1 MNKKN
6 IKLFF
11 IVGSILLCCFFSTI
25 AYSALYLTM
34 DISGI
39 AYARPVKDV
48 RITDFKI
55 NSLSGGATVSYEE
68 FSSNTISTKIHLV
81 DDYSIARFDVE
92 VTNYGNVDVGILNIT
107 NDTDADVRFDL
118 SDYNLTEKLCDE
130 NSKCNNMAVKTFQIE
145 FSGIPGDYELIYTF
159 DFRTYHDVTY
169 TDITNNNYPTEV
181 IDGAELNVDFTEPLK
196 RIAVYQ
202 NGEKVAYYPTVYQ
215 GSNLLL
221 ASVKGNIEIK
231 QEEPVARLVS
241 GKIDEAGSE
250 VCIKNECFYIISNDG
265 STVSMLAKYNLH
277 VGNTYD
283 ADNGVVELPSP
294 TGIQSSESIGYFD
307 GYSSSNPIV
316 GNVAFA
322 STNYWSSTVSSYPSY
337 VYNANSILY
346 SYVEN
351 YKAYLNSLGVG
362 LIEARVITY
371 DELQKM
377 GCDKEIGNCSNAP
390 SWVYS
395 TTYWSGSATASD
407 GVLRVGSDMHYD
419 SNYASYD
426 LINGVRPVI
435 EISVDEIYDQY
446 EVGAE
451 KCFGDECFYVISS
464 TYDTVTMLAKYNLH
478 VGNSVDENRNV
489 TSLVSPTGIQDKTAA
504 GSILDGYSGPKYPVI
519 GTVAFSNEYYWEDI
533 DIYSYVPPVY
543 VYNAN
548 SSVYTYVNNYKL
560 YLETFG
566 LVVDEARLI
575 KYDELLGLGCSD
587 WNCKN
592 APNWLYSTSYWTG
605 EAYDDIGRL
614 LVVYKCGESQH
625 IIDFSY
631 NIIDSV
637 GVRPVITISKDY
649 F

>member
-1 MNKKN
+1 MQKNN
-6 IKLFF
+6 IKLFV
-11 IVGSILLCCFFSTI
+11 IIGSIILCCFFSTI
-25 AYSALYLTM
+25 AYSALYSTM
-34 DISGI
+34 EISGM

-48 RITDFKI
+48 RITDFR
-55 NSLSGGATVSYEE
+55 LSSSNNATSQYEE
-68 FSSNTISTKIHLV
+68 FGVNSISMKYNFSEEPSSIF
-81 DDYSIARFDVE
+81 YDVE
-92 VTNYGNVDVGILNIT
+92 VTNYGNVDVGL
-107 NDTDADVRFDL
+107 FDL
-118 SDYNLTEKLCDE
+118 KDAIDNYPNVRCDIYNQIPGEKICDD
-130 NSKCNNMAVKTFQIE
+130 NGKCNNMAVKTFQIGC
-145 FSGIPGDYELIYTF
+145 SGLPGEYEQTITF
-159 DFRTYHDVTY
+159 DFREYHSVTY
-169 TDITNNNYPTEV
+169 TGITNNNYPTEV
-181 IDGAELNVDFTEPLK
+181 MDGAELNVDFTEPLK

-241 GKIDEAGSE
+241 GKIDEVGSE
-250 VCIKNECFYIISNDG
+250 VCIKDECFYIISNDG
-265 STVSMLAKYNLH
+265 STVSMLAKYNLY
-277 VGNTYD
+277 VGGKYENNTWTAYGD
-283 ADNGVVELPSP
+283 EA
-294 TGIQSSESIGYFD
+294 TGKQD
-307 GYSSSNPIV
+307 
-316 GNVAFA
+316 
-322 STNYWSSTVSSYPSY
+322 STMGA
-337 VYNANSILY
+337 ANSIFYGVTAFSENSSDY
-346 SYVEN
+346 SGSIVEGYVNN
-351 YKAYLNSLGVG
+351 YHNYLKTQGVTPKKSR
-362 LIEARVITY
+362 LITY
-371 DELQKM
+371 DEVIKL
-377 GCDKEIGNCSNAP
+377 GCIEGSVQACANAVSFIKESSSGFWTETVGVSNQVYFVGPP
-390 SWVYS
+390 SFFMSITYS
-395 TTYWSGSATASD
+395 
-407 GVLRVGSDMHYD
+407 
-419 SNYASYD
+419 SNS
-426 LINGVRPVI
+426 INGVRPVI
-435 EISVDEIYDQY
+435 ELSVDDIFDPYA
-446 EVGAE
+446 VGAE

-464 TYDTVTMLAKYNLH
+464 TDDTVTMLAKYNLH

-489 TSLVSPTGIQDKTAA
+489 TPLVSPTGIQDKTAA

-575 KYDELLGLGCSD
+575 KYNELLGLGCSD

-605 EAYDDIGRL
+605 EAYDDMGRL

-625 IIDFSY
+625 IIDFLY